1 MSDRSYVIGGVG
13 PGDWGQNVNETLL
26 TQIVGPSP
34 TPVDTIGQIER
45 HFMRMPL
52 EALQVFE
59 PFIPGA
65 RSGDFTNT
73 QSAVETIMNTIIDN
87 PLNGG
92 VQGAVLDLLDKIKEI
107 INSIV
112 NGWQGTPDGQW
123 DPFNVYITMEEIAAA
138 FGLLQSQINEFAIG
152 GNNGVAVTENFNQ
165 YPNGG
170 LGSKWISWHEGLA
183 AETISIKDARMW
195 LFCFPLA
202 TRHGWAK
209 YTDKETLTDYQ
220 RVSAVFGSKPASGLF
235 NQTAFNY
242 LMGRVAK
249 LGDTPTTTTHVFAKL
264 GANQAHIGVNIRGTE
279 TILKSAPSF
288 SFNPAANYTLQC
300 GVKGKDGA
308 PDQPR
313 TFRLFE
319 GNNQILE
326 AFDPTGLS
334 FVGNTHRYTGL
345 GFSNASALQS
355 AKVASFVMFDSK

>member
-1 MSDRSYVIGGVG
+1 MTEKSYVIGGVG
-13 PGDWGQNVNETLL
+13 PGDWGQNVNESLL
-26 TQIVGPSP
+26 TQLVGPSP
-34 TPVDTIGQIER
+34 TPFDTIGQIER

-65 RSGDFTNT
+65 RSADFSNI

-92 VQGAVLDLLDKIKEI
+92 VQGAVLDLLNQIKEI

-112 NGWQGTPDGQW
+112 NGWQGTPDGVW
-123 DPFNVYITMEEIAAA
+123 DPFNVYITMEEIANA
-138 FGLLQSQINEFAIG
+138 FNLLQIQISEFAVG
-152 GNNGVAVTENFNQ
+152 GADGVSATETFSD
-165 YPNGG
+165 YLNGG
-170 LGSKWISWHEGLA
+170 LGSKWVSWHEGLA

-209 YTDKETLTDYQ
+209 YTNKETLTDYQ
-220 RVSAVFGSKPASGLF
+220 RVSAVFGSKPQTGLF

-242 LMGRVAK
+242 LLGRVAK
-249 LGDTPTTTTHVFAKL
+249 TGDSPTATTHVFAKL
-264 GANQAHIGVNIRGTE
+264 GANSASIGVNIRGTE
-279 TILKSAPSF
+279 TILKSVPSF
-288 SFNPAANYTLQC
+288 SFNPAANYTLQL

-319 GNNQILE
+319 GGNQIIE
-326 AFDPTGLS
+326 AFDPTNIS
-334 FVGNTHRYTGL
+334 PVGAGNRFTGL